1 MQLVNEFRVEVPVA
15 EAWDAL
21 TDLPR
26 VASCMPGAVLDEV
39 VGDEYRGTI
48 KVKLGPISAQYKGV
62 ARFVERD
69 LAAYRAVV
77 AATGRDSRG
86 QGNASARV
94 TATLTPAGSAT
105 EVAVVTDLQVTG
117 KVAQFGRGVMADVS
131 RKLLGQFADALEA
144 DLSASRP
151 DVVVGMVSADSIDL
165 GGVAGMALARRLV
178 LPAAALLLVLV
189 RRRWFQRSDLV
200 SVRRRK
206 CSCGVAEW

>member
-1 MQLVNEFRVEVPVA
+1 MQLVNEFRVDLPVA

-26 VASCMPGAVLDEV
+26 VASCMPGAALDDV

-69 LAAYRAVV
+69 PAAYRAVV
-77 AATGRDSRG
+77 SASGRDTRG

-94 TATLTPAGSAT
+94 TATLTPAGPAT

-144 DLSASRP
+144 DLIAGRSNAVGAAVSGESL
-151 DVVVGMVSADSIDL
+151 DVAR
-165 GGVAGMALARRLV
+165 VAGMVLARRLV
-178 LPAAALLLVLV
+178 LPAAALLLVLWRIA
-189 RRRWFQRSDLV
+189 RRRR
-200 SVRRRK
+200 
-206 CSCGVAEW
+206 